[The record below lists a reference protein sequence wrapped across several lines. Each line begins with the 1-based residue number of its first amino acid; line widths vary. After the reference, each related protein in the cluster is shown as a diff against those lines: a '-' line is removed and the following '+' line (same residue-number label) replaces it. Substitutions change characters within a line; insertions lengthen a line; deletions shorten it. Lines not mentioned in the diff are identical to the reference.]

1 MNVFDIIGPVMIGPS
16 SSHTAGA
23 ARLGFVAYK
32 VLGERAVRAEIT
44 LSGSFARTYQG
55 HGTDK
60 ALVAGI
66 LGFRS
71 DDERL
76 RRSLELAV
84 ELGLEVSFTTADLPG
99 AHPNTAR
106 IRLTGE
112 SGRVCELEGAS
123 IGGGNILV
131 TRLNGMEVHFTGE
144 HNTLLVL
151 HYDKP
156 GTIAAVTNYMAESTL
171 NIGNFRLARP
181 VKGGEA
187 VMTIEVDGGVP
198 DSLLEGLGTLPNV
211 INAVLIRAIQEEA
224 AC

>member
-23 ARLGFVAYK
+23 ARLGYVAHK
-32 VLGERAVRAEIT
+32 ILGEPAVKADII
-44 LSGSFARTYQG
+44 LSGSFAQTYKG

-60 ALVAGI
+60 ALIAGI

-76 RRSLELAV
+76 RRSLELAP
-84 ELGLEVSFTTADLPG
+84 EAGLDFSFTVADLPN

-106 IRLTGE
+106 IHLVGV
-112 SGRVCELEGAS
+112 SGKECTVQGAS
-123 IGGGNILV
+123 VGGGNILV
-131 TRLNGMEVHFTGE
+131 THLNDMEVSFTGQY
-144 HNTLLVL
+144 NTLLIL

-156 GTIAAVTNYMAESTL
+156 GTIAAVTSYIADSTI
-171 NIGNFRLARP
+171 NIGNFRLNRP

-187 VMTIEVDGGVP
+187 IMTIEIDGDVP
-198 DSLLEGLGTLPNV
+198 NYILHGLHAIPNV
-211 INAVLIRAIQEEA
+211 IKAVLIRAL
-224 AC
+224 